1 MLCTIDPAVGGHAN
15 SQTSYNYNVLA
26 SIHAIATAAAGST
39 PTCGPVNSS
48 GTRNNSLN
56 CITVISNTEA
66 GGWTAGT
73 SNHYTN
79 ASTFSGSAAA
89 QYLDLFKAS
98 GKSTY
103 PYYRIVIGPHDY
115 PYNSSF
121 TSYPGLRWWC
131 GCTTSNPASVAITSA
146 EAAYYSQ
153 PLNAQY
159 TSGATAVSC
168 PGSSTSPT
176 HKLRF
181 DEARTVTVAITA
193 NYLIIVTPDYL
204 WYFGIRTVGGWEINR
219 TDNPPWVHFSYT
231 RRENTNGITTTT
243 SSNQY
248 NHTESAA
255 AWGATIN
262 SAGTQFAP
270 GTTTG
275 IFGGRTGTSTQTCAI
290 TGMDGWNRIS
300 MIGSTSYHSNRIL
313 RMPLFHSPLNSN
325 WGQYNSNSGY
335 YYYADGVVADT
346 STGLSVPPVYPVV
359 FCLNQMDN
367 MSTAI
372 GTAPGIYKGM
382 NGTTA
387 MTDYFVTGSSYTI
400 GGETYIP
407 IRTGNTTY
415 KDLWF
420 LRSS

>member
-1 MLCTIDPAVGGHAN
+1 
-15 SQTSYNYNVLA
+15 
-26 SIHAIATAAAGST
+26 
-39 PTCGPVNSS
+39 
-48 GTRNNSLN
+48 
-56 CITVISNTEA
+56 
-66 GGWTAGT
+66 
-73 SNHYTN
+73 
-79 ASTFSGSAAA
+79 
-89 QYLDLFKAS
+89 
-98 GKSTY
+98 
-103 PYYRIVIGPHDY
+103 
-115 PYNSSF
+115 
-121 TSYPGLRWWC
+121 
-131 GCTTSNPASVAITSA
+131 
-146 EAAYYSQ
+146 
-153 PLNAQY
+153 
-159 TSGATAVSC
+159 
-168 PGSSTSPT
+168 
-176 HKLRF
+176 
-181 DEARTVTVAITA
+181 
-193 NYLIIVTPDYL
+193 VTPDYL

-275 IFGGRTGTSTQTCAI
+275 IFGSRTGTSTQTCAI